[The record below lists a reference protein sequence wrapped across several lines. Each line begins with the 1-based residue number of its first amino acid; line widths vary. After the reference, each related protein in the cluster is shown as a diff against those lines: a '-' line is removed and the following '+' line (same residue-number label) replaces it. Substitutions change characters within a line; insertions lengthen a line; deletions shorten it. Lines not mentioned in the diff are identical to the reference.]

1 MTERAVGAATP
12 PTRTRRPQAIGASI
26 AEYALA
32 WAGYSGAV
40 KAAGQPQDSAV
51 LDRMQL
57 AVGVVPAACFVVAL
71 LVMATYPL
79 TEARF
84 QEIVEA
90 IQTRRAQRRR
100 ADTGEPDM
108 SSP

>member
-1 MTERAVGAATP
+1 M
-12 PTRTRRPQAIGASI
+12 
-26 AEYALA
+26 
-32 WAGYSGAV
+32 
-40 KAAGQPQDSAV
+40 

-57 AVGVVPAACFVVAL
+57 AGVYAGCRFVVAL

-84 QEIVEA
+84 QETVEA

-100 ADTGEPDM
+100 ADTGEPDEFPV
-108 SSP
+108 SPTTAQHVKPPRPGSPTPTTDWKRTA

>member
-1 MTERAVGAATP
+1 M
-12 PTRTRRPQAIGASI
+12 
-26 AEYALA
+26 AL
-32 WAGYSGAV
+32 